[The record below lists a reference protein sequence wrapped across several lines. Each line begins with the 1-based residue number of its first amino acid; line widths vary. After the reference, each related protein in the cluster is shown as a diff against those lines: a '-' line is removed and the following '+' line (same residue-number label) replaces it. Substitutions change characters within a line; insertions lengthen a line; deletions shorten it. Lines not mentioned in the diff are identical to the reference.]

1 MQSSRSSERLLHL
14 HSALA
19 PAASATAA
27 GGGTHAAFPPPPA
40 ALLEIL
46 AGLKD
51 FDSPTIFNAVEK
63 VTGDTTPS
71 KCYTDH
77 TIVNQLA
84 ELGSFIGFAVTV
96 ECTTNDLDDRVTA
109 GENTF
114 ADYYQMLEAT
124 DGPLVAVFKDVDTNP
139 GRGASFGDGMAR
151 QHRQNGVTG
160 AVVDGT
166 VRDLAG
172 IRRVGLPILAWGKV
186 PGHGQFACK
195 RINVDMTVG
204 DLHISPGDIL
214 FGDEDG
220 IVRVPTDLA
229 KEVLV
234 AAMEIR
240 QMENGI
246 FAGTLTPRV
255 FDAAAARP
263 QLQFVELPRVLMLG
277 DSISMGYHDNVVE
290 LLAGKAQV
298 TRPQDNCADTV
309 HGLRNLDTWLGD
321 VPQYD
326 VIHFNWGL
334 HDLCYRHP
342 EATAYGKR
350 DKERGTLSVPLE
362 PAEGSSGSWWHG
374 EHASGASYTENLEEI
389 VLQLQ
394 QTGAKLIWASSTTV
408 PEGEAGRVAG
418 DEVKYNAAA
427 AELMAKH
434 RIPVNDLHA
443 VSASF
448 GPEMFTAPGDV
459 HFIEAGSLMLA
470 QQVSASVLK
479 VL

>member
-1 MQSSRSSERLLHL
+1 
-14 HSALA
+14 
-19 PAASATAA
+19 
-27 GGGTHAAFPPPPA
+27 
-40 ALLEIL
+40 
-46 AGLKD
+46 
-51 FDSPTIFNAVEK
+51 
-63 VTGDTTPS
+63 
-71 KCYTDH
+71 
-77 TIVNQLA
+77 
-84 ELGSFIGFAVTV
+84 
-96 ECTTNDLDDRVTA
+96 
-109 GENTF
+109 
-114 ADYYQMLEAT
+114 
-124 DGPLVAVFKDVDTNP
+124 
-139 GRGASFGDGMAR
+139 
-151 QHRQNGVTG
+151 
-160 AVVDGT
+160 
-166 VRDLAG
+166 
-172 IRRVGLPILAWGKV
+172 
-186 PGHGQFACK
+186 
-195 RINVDMTVG
+195 
-204 DLHISPGDIL
+204 
-214 FGDEDG
+214 
-220 IVRVPTDLA
+220 
-229 KEVLV
+229 
-234 AAMEIR
+234 
-240 QMENGI
+240 
-246 FAGTLTPRV
+246 
-255 FDAAAARP
+255 
-263 QLQFVELPRVLMLG
+263 
-277 DSISMGYHDNVVE
+277 MGYHDNVVE

-321 VPQYD
+321 APQYD